1 MSVELTRADFKPL
14 RRSRR
19 RRPRLGEGDERR
31 SDGPDR
37 GGRRET
43 RSRGPAP
50 EGGNIPARAS
60 ADGSDATTGKV
71 LIVDDEH
78 AIRLVCRVNLS
89 SAGFE
94 TLEAADGAEALAV
107 ARAERPDLILL
118 DIMLPALDGWAV
130 AEELSAD
137 DKTRDIP
144 ILFLSARSEH
154 ADLRRGYE
162 LGGVG
167 YITKPFDAG
176 ELPDVVART
185 LEAIQSSGREAV
197 RRAWHDE
204 LGAD

>member
-1 MSVELTRADFKPL
+1 
-14 RRSRR
+14 
-19 RRPRLGEGDERR
+19 
-31 SDGPDR
+31 
-37 GGRRET
+37 
-43 RSRGPAP
+43 
-50 EGGNIPARAS
+50 
-60 ADGSDATTGKV
+60 V

-185 LEAIQSSGREAV
+185 LEAVRSSGREAV

-204 LGAD
+204 FGED